1 MTESLHRAEVGAVE
15 GSRGRSKVATGDAA
29 GARRASLAALLRWSL
44 TVLLPL
50 LFALATWQLD
60 RISIGVATDAYRSP
74 TTIATNALPGL
85 LVLLAVFIGTR
96 RLLFSFLV
104 GLALQA
110 LLYRVSEIK
119 LATIESPLVLED
131 AYFLTGMDRGGI
143 ALFWAYVDH
152 PVRFWAV
159 LVTGLVVLALVAWRE
174 RPWFRHLGPA
184 RLVLLSLLVA
194 ASASLV
200 SAKWPWL
207 PLYSQDGPQRA
218 RFTEMPAILHSGLM
232 THLVQT
238 HMKRATRSFDI
249 DPVALRKAITL
260 LPATPAAA
268 AGQDARPLAGQ
279 RPDIIV
285 ILSES
290 FFDPRIVRGLDTL
303 ADPIPN
309 VRTWIEAGHGGS
321 MSVPAYGGGTI
332 KTEFEILTGMPYR
345 AFPDIGFPYA
355 GLDLRPTPSLPKLLA
370 RDAGYRTV
378 AIHGHQ
384 GSFYNRANAYKP
396 IGFQRFIT
404 SRAFR
409 DSGFKD
415 GNWYSDESM
424 TDLLIGELESSE
436 DPLFAFAISMENHG
450 PYKDPLKF
458 RRMDAWH
465 RIDMPEGLSRETD
478 TELRNVLY
486 HLGNADAQ
494 FARLLDFLQRRNR
507 PYLLLFFGDHLPGLK
522 SAWPELG
529 FVDGKPPRS
538 QRPPWVLVRG
548 HGDTTWPAERNIV
561 FPWQLPAELAYEAG
575 IGHAYFDFSRRA
587 GAAMGLDYA
596 RKPDSVMARGL
607 TAAARANLKDGFEAQ
622 LQ

>member
-1 MTESLHRAEVGAVE
+1 M
-15 GSRGRSKVATGDAA
+15 ATGVAA
-29 GARRASLAALLRWSL
+29 GNRGARPATLLRCL
-44 TVLLPL
+44 LFTLLPL
-50 LFALATWQLD
+50 LFALGAWQLD
-60 RISIGVATDAYRSP
+60 RVSIGVAADAYRSP
-74 TTIATNALPGL
+74 ATIAANALPGL
-85 LVLLAVFIGTR
+85 LVLLAVFIATR
-96 RLLFSFLV
+96 RLLFSFLS

-110 LLYRVSEIK
+110 VLYRVSEIK

-143 ALFWAYVDH
+143 ALFWAYVES
-152 PVRFWAV
+152 PARFWTM
-159 LVTGLVVLALVAWRE
+159 LVAGLLVLALVAWRE
-174 RPWFRHLGPA
+174 KPWFRHLGPG
-184 RLVLLSLLVA
+184 RFVLLALLVA
-194 ASASLV
+194 GSASLA
-200 SAKWPWL
+200 SARWPW
-207 PLYSQDGPQRA
+207 PALYLQEGPQRA
-218 RFTEMPAILHSGLM
+218 RFTDMPAILHSGLM
-232 THLVQT
+232 SHLVQT
-238 HMKRATRSFDI
+238 HLKRAMRSFEI
-249 DPVALRKAITL
+249 DSTALHKAFAQ
-260 LPATPAAA
+260 LPAAPPTGP
-268 AGQDARPLAGQ
+268 DDRPLAGQ
-279 RPDIIV
+279 RPDIVV

-290 FFDPRIVRGLDTL
+290 FFDPRIVKRMDTP

-355 GLDLRPTPSLPKLLA
+355 GLDFRPTPSLPKLLA

-396 IGFQRFIT
+396 IGFQKFIT
-404 SRAFR
+404 SRDFR

-424 TDLLIGELESSE
+424 TDLLIGELEASE

-450 PYKDPLKF
+450 PYKDPLKL
-458 RRMDAWH
+458 RRMDAWE
-465 RIDMPEGLSRETD
+465 RIDMPEELSQQTHV
-478 TELRNVLY
+478 ELRNVLY

-538 QRPPWVLVRG
+538 QQPPWVLIRG
-548 HGDTTWPAERNIV
+548 RGDITWPAERSV
-561 FPWQLPAELAYEAG
+561 AFPWQLPAELAYEAG
-575 IGHAYFDFSRRA
+575 IEHAYFDFSRRA
-587 GAAMGLDYA
+587 GAAMGMDYA
-596 RKPDSVMARGL
+596 RKPDSVMAKGM
-607 TAAARANLKDGFEAQ
+607 TAAARANLNDGFEAQ
-622 LQ
+622 LP